1 MLTRDRSKVVITDEE
16 NPFEFNAALT
26 DIREELAWIKKYK
39 GGRLNALKFTI
50 AHPKEAFM
58 HSRSPSRSRASS
70 SLPRTPNNEYEGDQS
85 QSPAPPLTPES
96 RRHKRGRSRSNSALA
111 GAAMAGIIASSIG
124 GGWSPADRQDN
135 DSMRFQR
142 DRSKSDLSRDARLEV
157 HPETK
162 KDQEI
167 IVQGDPIEQAG
178 GKPPSQSTKTT
189 PEFGYGPFGGSFS
202 SAPADEKSEKKDG
215 ETQ

>member
-1 MLTRDRSKVVITDEE
+1 
-16 NPFEFNAALT
+16 
-26 DIREELAWIKKYK
+26 
-39 GGRLNALKFTI
+39 
-50 AHPKEAFM
+50 
-58 HSRSPSRSRASS
+58 
-70 SLPRTPNNEYEGDQS
+70 
-85 QSPAPPLTPES
+85 
-96 RRHKRGRSRSNSALA
+96 
-111 GAAMAGIIASSIG
+111 MAGIIASSIG